1 MGQGD
6 HASENIGR
14 EYLDDNERHLFQLYF
29 NTCSGKSQVTFL
41 LYLEVYLIF
50 RTATQGHRQLCPA
63 GSGQEVGGCLVND
76 SLAFPAFSA

>member
-29 NTCSGKSQVTFL
+29 NTYSGKSQVAFL
-41 LYLEVYLIF
+41 LYLEFYYLGRKANNPIAKLTDITIKDLHI
-50 RTATQGHRQLCPA
+50 R
-63 GSGQEVGGCLVND
+63 
-76 SLAFPAFSA
+76 FSARIN

>member
-29 NTCSGKSQVTFL
+29 NTCSWKSQVTFL
-41 LYLEVYLIF
+41 LYFELY
-50 RTATQGHRQLCPA
+50 
-63 GSGQEVGGCLVND
+63 CLGKKVNNPIARHPD
-76 SLAFPAFSA
+76 TTIRELHIRFSARIN